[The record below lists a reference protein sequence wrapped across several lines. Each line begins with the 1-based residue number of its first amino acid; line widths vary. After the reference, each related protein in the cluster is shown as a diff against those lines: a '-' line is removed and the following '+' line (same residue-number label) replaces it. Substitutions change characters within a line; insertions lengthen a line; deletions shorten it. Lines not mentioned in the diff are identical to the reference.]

1 MRLTRYSDF
10 AIRMMLY
17 LGAHEDR
24 LCSIAEIAKAYG
36 ISENHLMKVTS
47 DLAGAGYIQSVRG
60 RGGGLRLARQAQE
73 INVGQ
78 MVRHTEGEVDV
89 VGCGECAVAPV
100 CGMVCVFKDAT
111 ERFFTTLDQYSLAD
125 IIGRSRLASLRQILV
140 DGPNPPDQDTAL

>member
-1 MRLTRYSDF
+1 
-10 AIRMMLY
+10 MLY